1 MKRITLLASGA
12 LIICLIAI
20 AVGGSFLMASST
32 ATRPSKTYDDYMA
45 DGNLYLENSE
55 YYKAIVSYENALS
68 EKESS
73 MDALQGLASTY
84 YRQMNREKETEV
96 RNQIAEKDPADL
108 DNQVRLVELMINK
121 GNLDE
126 AKEKIQELMASNDS
140 DSLRSLYS
148 EMEIATPVFNLSSGS
163 YAEYQLLQLTN
174 VYNNA
179 IVRYTTDGSEPSTD
193 SQAYIDGIVISYP
206 ETVIRAKAF
215 GSLGYTSDEITLNF
229 SITKPIEVVYSRN
242 GYGGNYSD
250 TLYRISNNVLNK
262 SWDSDVYNYE
272 MAQIRELYILGDYN
286 VDTEPMSATFYGNYY
301 KRYDNRYTEHGNFD
315 LTFAAYTPFLKR
327 LSVGYQTVLDLSPLA
342 SLSYIEDLSLLNN
355 GITNILPLSG
365 LTSLRRLALGWNNI
379 NDVSSLSNLTELES
393 LGLWNNQIANID
405 ALRSLSNLTY
415 LDVAYNNISNL
426 SIVSGMPEL
435 NELWINNN
443 QIADISPVAGNQKLM
458 VLMQCDNPISN
469 YDALTGIRPQL
480 YKTDIEGYGVV

>member
-1 MKRITLLASGA
+1 MKRITLFASGA
-12 LIICLIAI
+12 LIISLIAI
-20 AVGGSFLMASST
+20 AVGGSFLMVSST

-55 YYKAIVSYENALS
+55 YYKAIVSYENALN
-68 EKESS
+68 EKEDS
-73 MDALQGLASTY
+73 MDALLGLASTY
-84 YRQMNREKETEV
+84 YRQMNREKEAEV
-96 RNQIAEKDPADL
+96 RNQIAEKNPSDL
-108 DNQVRLVELMINK
+108 DNQVRLVELMINE

-126 AKEKIQELMASNDS
+126 AKEKMQELMASNDS

-174 VYNNA
+174 VYTNA
-179 IVRYTTDGSEPSTD
+179 IVRYTTDGSEPNTS
-193 SQAYIDGIVISYP
+193 SRAYIDGIVISYP

-229 SITKPIEVVYSRN
+229 SITKPVEIVYSRD
-242 GYGGNYSD
+242 GYGGDYSD
-250 TLYRISNNVLNK
+250 TLYRISNSILNK
-262 SWDSDVYNYE
+262 SWNSDVYNYE
-272 MAQIRELYILGDYN
+272 MAQIRELYILGEYN
-286 VDTEPMSATFYGNYY
+286 VDSEPMSASFYKDYY
-301 KRYDNRYTEHGNFD
+301 KRYDSRYTEHGNFD
-315 LTFAAYTPFLKR
+315 LSFVAYTPFLKT
-327 LSVGYQTVLDLSPLA
+327 LSVGYQTNLDLTPLA

-355 GITNILPLSG
+355 GITNISPLSG

-379 NDVSSLSNLTELES
+379 TDVTALSNLTELKS

-405 ALRSLSNLTY
+405 ALSGLSNLTY

-426 SIVSGMPEL
+426 GVVSGMPEL

-443 QIADISPVAGNQKLM
+443 KIADISPLAGNQKLM

-469 YDALTGIRPQL
+469 YDALTDIRPQL
-480 YKTDIEGYGVV
+480 YKTDIEG

>member
-1 MKRITLLASGA
+1 MKRIKLLASGA
-12 LIICLIAI
+12 LVISLIAI
-20 AVGGSFLMASST
+20 AVGASFLMAGSM
-32 ATRPSKTYDDYMA
+32 AARPSKGYEDYMA
-45 DGNLYLENSE
+45 DGNLYLDNNE

-68 EKESS
+68 ENVDNI
-73 MDALQGLASTY
+73 DALQGLASTY
-84 YRQMNREKETEV
+84 YRQANQEKETEI
-96 RNQIAEKDPADL
+96 RDQIAEKDPYDL

-126 AKEKIQELMASNDS
+126 AKEKMQDLMESNDS
-140 DSLRSLYS
+140 DALRSLYS
-148 EMEIATPVFNLSSGS
+148 EMEIASPVFNLSSGS
-163 YAEYQLLQLTN
+163 YDDYQLLQLTN
-174 VYNNA
+174 AYNNA
-179 IVRYTTDGSEPSTD
+179 IVRYTTDGSEPNTG

-286 VDTEPMSATFYGNYY
+286 VDAEPMSATFYGNYY
-301 KRYDNRYTEHGNFD
+301 KRYDSRYAEHGNFD
-315 LTFAAYTPFLKR
+315 LTFAAYTPFLKT
-327 LSVGYQTVLDLSPLA
+327 LSVGYQTNLDLSPLT
-342 SLSYIEDLSLLNN
+342 SLSYIEDLSLLND

-405 ALRSLSNLTY
+405 SLRSLSNLTY

-426 SIVSGMPEL
+426 SIVSEMPEL
-435 NELWINNN
+435 KELWINNN
-443 QIADISPVAGNQKLM
+443 QITDISPVAGNQKLM

-469 YDALTGIRPQL
+469 YDALTDIRPQL
-480 YKTDIEGYGVV
+480 YKTDIER

>member
-12 LIICLIAI
+12 LIISLIAI
-20 AVGGSFLMASST
+20 AVGGSFLMVSST

-45 DGNLYLENSE
+45 DGDLYLENSE

-68 EKESS
+68 EKENS

-84 YRQMNREKETEV
+84 YRQMNREKEAEI
-96 RNQIAEKDPADL
+96 RNQIAEKNPSDL
-108 DNQVRLVELMINK
+108 DNQVRLVELMINE

-126 AKEKIQELMASNDS
+126 AKEKMQELMASNDS

-174 VYNNA
+174 AYNNA
-179 IVRYTTDGSEPSTD
+179 IVRYTTDGSEPNTS

-206 ETVIRAKAF
+206 ETVIRVKAF

-229 SITKPIEVVYSRN
+229 SITKPVEIVYSRN
-242 GYGGNYSD
+242 GYGGNYSN
-250 TLYRISNNVLNK
+250 TLYRISNSVLNK
-262 SWDSDVYNYE
+262 SWNSDVYNYE
-272 MAQIRELYILGDYN
+272 MAQIRELYMLGDYN
-286 VDTEPMSATFYGNYY
+286 VDTEPMSATFYGDYY
-301 KRYDNRYTEHGNFD
+301 KRYDSRYTEHGNFD
-315 LTFAAYTPFLKR
+315 LTFTAYTPFLKT
-327 LSVGYQTVLDLSPLA
+327 LSVGYQTNLDLSPLA

-355 GITNILPLSG
+355 GITNISPLSG

-379 NDVSSLSNLTELES
+379 SDVSALSNLTELES

-426 SIVSGMPEL
+426 GVVSGMPEL

-443 QIADISPVAGNQKLM
+443 QIADISPVADNQKLM

-469 YDALTGIRPQL
+469 YDALTDIRPQL
-480 YKTDIEGYGVV
+480 YKTDLEG